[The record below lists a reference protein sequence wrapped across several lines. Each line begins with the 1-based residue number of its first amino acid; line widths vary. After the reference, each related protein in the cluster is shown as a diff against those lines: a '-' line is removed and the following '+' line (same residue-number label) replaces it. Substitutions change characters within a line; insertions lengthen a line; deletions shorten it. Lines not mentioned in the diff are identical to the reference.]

1 MMVSA
6 LALVAVAAC
15 GRGSMVQAHDERMA
29 TEPSDRLQMIDL
41 VARFA
46 DAANRHDWE
55 AMASLFDEDATWETA
70 AGGLG
75 FRHEGRLAIRR
86 FLVENPNGVD
96 VLFYTASPPVIEL
109 TAADRART
117 RTNITEILR
126 VRASGETKR
135 LFGTYTDD
143 LVKRGGRW
151 LFAHRSFVLQGS
163 FDEPRVAR

>member
-1 MMVSA
+1 M
-6 LALVAVAAC
+6 L
-15 GRGSMVQAHDERMA
+15 QAHDERTV
-29 TEPSDRLQMIDL
+29 TEQSDRLQILDL
-41 VARFA
+41 MARFA

-55 AMASLFDEDATWETA
+55 VMASLFEEDATWETA

-75 FRHEGRLAIRR
+75 FRHEGRAAIRR

-96 VLFYTASPPVIEL
+96 VLFYAAAPPAIEL
-109 TAADRART
+109 TAADRARA

-126 VRASGETKR
+126 VRATDETKR

-143 LVKRGGRW
+143 LVKSGGRW
-151 LFAHRSFVLQGS
+151 RFAHRSFVLQVA